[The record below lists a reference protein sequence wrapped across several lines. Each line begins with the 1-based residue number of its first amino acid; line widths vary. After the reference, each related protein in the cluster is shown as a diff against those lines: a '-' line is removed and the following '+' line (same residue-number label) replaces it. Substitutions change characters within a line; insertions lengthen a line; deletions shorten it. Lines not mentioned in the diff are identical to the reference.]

1 MPGGI
6 ATSLRFTGHQWDYPN
21 AWAPLV
27 HVVVEGCREY
37 CGEPG
42 RRFAREIARRWLKG
56 NAQLLKKTGHMHEKY
71 DARSVG
77 SKPGDGGEYA
87 PQRGFGWSNGVALA
101 FAETYCYDGVPA
113 TLGRVDT
120 VNALGGVGGRLE

>member
-1 MPGGI
+1 M
-6 ATSLRFTGHQWDYPN
+6 AQR
-21 AWAPLV
+21 
-27 HVVVEGCREY
+27 
-37 CGEPG
+37 
-42 RRFAREIARRWLKG
+42 

-87 PQRGFGWSNGVALA
+87 PQRGFDGVTASLSR